1 MATDVVLEPSER
13 EIERVRATYYVSRML
28 AQSGILHLTSLRLV
42 FVPTGTIDRA
52 VGAER
57 VTVGV
62 EEIQRLASEGDAT
75 KKLTIRTAIKTFRF
89 VGRNFDNLE
98 RELRGLLNRKT
109 EGEATARE
117 EVLAE
122 VRVNLFVSRLITQSG
137 LLHLTNRRLTF
148 TPVGVLDRAMGARDL
163 KLALEAIEGIETSGS
178 LDRRT
183 RIRARNQQ
191 LLVLGDLPAEF
202 VGELR
207 RAMAAKGLL
216 LSIAEAPRSSRSS
229 TPPSYCRS
237 CSRAIDPVVGF
248 CPHCGTTLPA

>member
-13 EIERVRATYYVSRML
+13 EIERVRATYYISRML
-28 AQSGILHLTSLRLV
+28 AQTGILHLTNVRLV

-57 VTVGV
+57 VTVAV
-62 EEIQRLASEGDAT
+62 DEIQRLGSEGDAT
-75 KKLTIRTAIKTFRF
+75 KKLTLRTAIKTFRF

-98 RELRGLLNRKT
+98 RELRALLSRT
-109 EGEATARE
+109 PDGEASPRE

-122 VRVNLFVSRLITQSG
+122 ARVNLFVSRLITQSG
-137 LLHLTNRRLTF
+137 MLHLTNRRVTF

-183 RIRARNQQ
+183 RLRARNQQ
-191 LLVLGDLPAEF
+191 LLILGDLPEAF
-202 VGELR
+202 VAALR

-216 LSIAEAPRSSRSS
+216 LSIAEAPRSGRAGA
-229 TPPSYCRS
+229 PPSHCRS
-237 CSRAIDPVVGF
+237 CSRPIDPIVGF